1 MLQYLQSM
9 TAEQKQS
16 IIMSLVEEGRVMV
29 VKHFKTKLGQA
40 DNNNNNSTGN
50 NIAELTPCLYHPE
63 SD

>member
-40 DNNNNNSTGN
+40 DNNNNNNSTGN
-50 NIAELTPCLYHPE
+50 NIAEPTPCL
-63 SD
+63 